1 MCQAYMEHTI
11 LVGKLVINTKE
22 GKTKQIRWILCLGQ
36 EDQDDSWNVDPS
48 AAGSAV
54 GTECR

>member
-1 MCQAYMEHTI
+1 MQAFVKRTI

-22 GKTKQIRWILCLGQ
+22 EKTEQVRWTRCLGPEGQ
-36 EDQDDSWNVDPS
+36 VDSWNVDPRAGGS
-48 AAGSAV
+48 AA